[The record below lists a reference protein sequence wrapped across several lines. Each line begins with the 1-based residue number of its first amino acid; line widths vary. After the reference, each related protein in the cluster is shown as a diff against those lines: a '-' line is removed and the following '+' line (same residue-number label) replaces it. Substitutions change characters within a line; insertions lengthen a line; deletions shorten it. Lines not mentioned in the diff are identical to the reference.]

1 MSTSNNTST
10 TAALP
15 STPHT
20 GAVTL
25 SGQARV
31 NQTLTVSNDVADADG
46 MTGVSY
52 VWRINGNA
60 LTLTEGIVTHLYDR
74 SSYALKAEDVGK
86 AVTVDLTYYDSY
98 GRLNV
103 VSSAPMTVLSVQD
116 NTPAT
121 GSVTVSGTPLQ
132 GQTLSAT
139 YDVADADGMGAVTL
153 QWLRDGQAVEGATG
167 ATYTLTQADVGKAI
181 SARADFI
188 DLHGIVE
195 RVVGNATAGVA
206 NVNDAPTGSVSIA
219 GSAVQGQTLTAQ
231 HNIVDPDGQ
240 PAVFNWQWL
249 RDGAA
254 ITGAASASYKL
265 VLADVGHAITAR
277 AVYTDALGT
286 AESVTSE
293 ATAAVAFLGS
303 AGVAPTITGTARQGQ
318 VLQASAPVDV
328 DGVNAPSYQ
337 WLRGGQAIDGA
348 TGTRYTLTQADVGQA
363 LSVRVAYTD
372 NFGHAET
379 LTGKA
384 TAAVANVNDAPS
396 GIASISGSAVQ
407 GQTLTASHNL
417 SDADGLGTVSYQW
430 LRAGTAI
437 AGATAASY
445 TLTQADVGKSIA
457 VKASYVDGGNTAES
471 STSLATVLV
480 SNVNDAPTGG
490 VSITGSAAQ
499 GQTLTATN
507 TLADADGLGAVKY
520 QWLRD
525 GVAINNAGAATYVL
539 GQADVGHAVAVR
551 ASYTDKL
558 GTAESVTSEA
568 TAAVLNINDAPT
580 GGITVGGA
588 ARQGQVL
595 TAVTAKL
602 ADADGLGTLSYQWL
616 RGGVAVDGATAGSY
630 ALTQADVGQA
640 VAVRVS
646 YTDAL
651 GAAETV
657 TSAATAQVANV
668 NDAPTNGVA
677 LGGTAAQGQ
686 TLTATHTLADLDGLG
701 AVSWQWLRAGQAI
714 AGATGERYTLTQA
727 DVGKAITVK
736 ASYVDGF
743 NFAESR
749 SSAAT
754 AAVANVNDA
763 PTGGVTL
770 GGTAAQGQTLTASN
784 TLADADGLG
793 AVKYQW
799 LRDGVAITGAAA
811 ATYVLKEADVGHAVS
826 VRAGYVDKLG
836 TAESVTSEATAA
848 VANINDAPTG
858 NVTIS
863 GAAKQ
868 GSTLT
873 LAHATLADADGLGAM
888 SYQWLRGGVAVD
900 GATGTSY
907 TLTQADVGQAIT
919 ARVSY
924 VDGHGTA
931 ESKASAATA
940 AVANVN
946 DVATGSVT
954 LGGTAEVGRT
964 LTASFELQ
972 DLDGLGPVTLQWM
985 RGTTAITGATG
996 TSYTLT
1002 TADADKA
1009 ISVRALFT
1017 DTLGGKEAVSSGSTA
1032 LVTYS
1037 PDTVTGTDAADVL
1050 HGGLGASTVSGLAGN
1065 DTLYGEAGADTLRGG
1080 EGNDTLYGGVGN
1092 DQLLGDAG
1100 DDRLVGGTGADL
1112 LTGGEGRDGFVFTA
1126 LADLGATPAATDTI
1140 ADFTHGQD
1148 RIDLSA
1154 LDANSATSARDA
1166 FSALIAPTD
1175 DFSAAGQLKLVDGVL
1190 YGNTDADAD
1199 AELVIRL
1206 VGVSTL
1212 DLSDFVLR

>member
-1 MSTSNNTST
+1 MSTSSNT
-10 TAALP
+10 TATVFP

-20 GAVTL
+20 GGVTV
-25 SGQARV
+25 SGLARV

-74 SSYALKAEDVGK
+74 SSYVLKAEDVDK

-98 GRLNV
+98 GRYNV
-103 VSSAPMTVLSVQD
+103 VSSAPTTVLSVQD
-116 NTPAT
+116 NAPAT
-121 GSVTVSGTPLQ
+121 GSVTVSGTAVQ

-139 YDVADADGMGAVTL
+139 CDVADADGMGAVTL
-153 QWLRDGQAVEGATG
+153 QWLRNGQAVEGATG
-167 ATYTLTQADVGKAI
+167 VTYTLTQADVGKAV

-188 DLHGIVE
+188 DLHGVVE
-195 RVVGNATAGVA
+195 RVVGNATASVA
-206 NVNDAPTGSVSIA
+206 NVNDAPTGSVSIT

-240 PAVFNWQWL
+240 PPVFNWQWL
-249 RDGAA
+249 RDGVA
-254 ITGAASASYKL
+254 ITGAASANYKL
-265 VLADVGHAITAR
+265 VLGDVGHTITAR

-286 AESVTSE
+286 AESVASA
-293 ATAAVAFLGS
+293 ATAEVAFLGS

-328 DGVNAPSYQ
+328 DGVNASSYQ

-379 LTGKA
+379 LTGRA
-384 TAAVANVNDAPS
+384 TAAVANVNDAPG
-396 GIASISGSAVQ
+396 GIASLSGSAVQ

-417 SDADGLGTVSYQW
+417 SDADGLG
-430 LRAGTAI
+430 
-437 AGATAASY
+437 
-445 TLTQADVGKSIA
+445 
-457 VKASYVDGGNTAES
+457 
-471 STSLATVLV
+471 
-480 SNVNDAPTGG
+480 
-490 VSITGSAAQ
+490 
-499 GQTLTATN
+499 
-507 TLADADGLGAVKY
+507 
-520 QWLRD
+520 
-525 GVAINNAGAATYVL
+525 
-539 GQADVGHAVAVR
+539 
-551 ASYTDKL
+551 
-558 GTAESVTSEA
+558 
-568 TAAVLNINDAPT
+568 
-580 GGITVGGA
+580 
-588 ARQGQVL
+588 
-595 TAVTAKL
+595 
-602 ADADGLGTLSYQWL
+602 
-616 RGGVAVDGATAGSY
+616 
-630 ALTQADVGQA
+630 
-640 VAVRVS
+640 
-646 YTDAL
+646 
-651 GAAETV
+651 
-657 TSAATAQVANV
+657 
-668 NDAPTNGVA
+668 
-677 LGGTAAQGQ
+677 
-686 TLTATHTLADLDGLG
+686 
-701 AVSWQWLRAGQAI
+701 AVSWQWLRAGQVI

-727 DVGKAITVK
+727 DVGKAISVK

-749 SSAAT
+749 SSTAT

-763 PTGGVTL
+763 PTGGVAL
-770 GGTAAQGQTLTASN
+770 SGTAAQGQTLTASN

-826 VRAGYVDKLG
+826 VRAGYVDRLG

-848 VANINDAPTG
+848 VANVNDAPTG
-858 NVTIS
+858 TVTVT
-863 GAAKQ
+863 GAARQ

-873 LAHATLADADGLGAM
+873 LAHATLADADGSGAM
-888 SYQWLRGGVAVD
+888 GYQWLRGGVAVD

-946 DVATGSVT
+946 DAATGSVT
-954 LGGTAEVGRT
+954 LVGTAEVGRT

-1002 TADADKA
+1002 AADVDKA
-1009 ISVRALFT
+1009 VSVRALFT
-1017 DTLGGKEAVSSGSTA
+1017 DTLGGKEAVSSSATA

-1050 HGGLGASTVSGLAGN
+1050 RGGLGASTVSGLAGN

-1080 EGNDTLYGGVGN
+1080 EGHDTLYGGVGN
-1092 DQLLGDAG
+1092 DQLQGDAG

-1112 LTGGEGRDGFVFTA
+1112 LSGGEGRDSFVFTS
-1126 LADLGATPAATDTI
+1126 LADLGTTPATTDTI

-1148 RIDLSA
+1148 CIDLSA

-1206 VGVSTL
+1206 VGVSAL
-1212 DLSDFVLR
+1212 DLSGFVLR